1 LPTKWIVAEVISS
14 PGHLGEVLE
23 ALGADDH
30 LLIRLEARLSTLRQ
44 RFVAR
49 EPPGWFG
56 LEYLVE
62 EAKSLHRNT
71 PELDGVH
78 MVLDTERLGSTEIT
92 DRIRSSRPDKLSRGE
107 SKVG

>member
-30 LLIRLEARLSTLRQ
+30 LLIRLEARLSTLQQ